1 MQSYNTII
9 LEKKGGIGYLTL
21 NRPEVF
27 NAISQEL
34 IDEMRDAL
42 ARVDADE
49 EIRVLIITGAGKGFQ
64 AGADIRELSVMRPMD
79 ILRWNEGIVRNN
91 AAVEDLRQPV
101 IAAINGVAMG
111 GGLELAIS
119 CQFRIIEEGVKLGLP
134 EVKLGIIPG
143 TGGTQRLPRLIGKTK
158 AYELLLLG
166 EPIDAQEAYRIGLVN
181 RVVPKGQ
188 AVAAAEELAGRIMAN
203 APIAVE
209 LCKDAVEIGM
219 DLPIEQAVQYSQKEL
234 YHLFQHGRHEGR
246 HKPPSLRSE
255 ANSKENNIHKIEG
268 KKMPVEIVMPKL
280 GLTMTEGLIVEWK
293 KKEGDAVTKGEALC
307 FRDRE
312 GDLRCGGPGRRR
324 AGKDSGTGTGERSC
338 RGRCRVS
345 SQGRGERV

>member
-1 MQSYNTII
+1 MQNYNTII

-119 CQFRIIEEGVKLGLP
+119 CQFRIVEEGVKLGLP

-219 DLPIEQAVQYSQKEL
+219 DLPIEQAVQYSQKNCITC
-234 YHLFQHGRHEGR
+234 F
-246 HKPPSLRSE
+246 S
-255 ANSKENNIHKIEG
+255 
-268 KKMPVEIVMPKL
+268 
-280 GLTMTEGLIVEWK
+280 TEDM
-293 KKEGDAVTKGEALC
+293 KEGTTAFLEKRKANFKG
-307 FRDRE
+307 
-312 GDLRCGGPGRRR
+312 
-324 AGKDSGTGTGERSC
+324 K
-338 RGRCRVS
+338 
-345 SQGRGERV
+345 

>member
-1 MQSYNTII
+1 MQNYNTII

-219 DLPIEQAVQYSQKEL
+219 DLPLEQAVQYSQKNCITC
-234 YHLFQHGRHEGR
+234 F
-246 HKPPSLRSE
+246 S
-255 ANSKENNIHKIEG
+255 
-268 KKMPVEIVMPKL
+268 
-280 GLTMTEGLIVEWK
+280 TEDM
-293 KKEGDAVTKGEALC
+293 KEGTTAFLEKRKANFKG
-307 FRDRE
+307 
-312 GDLRCGGPGRRR
+312 
-324 AGKDSGTGTGERSC
+324 K
-338 RGRCRVS
+338 
-345 SQGRGERV
+345 